1 MSGRGNL
8 LAGIQGFKKS
18 GLEKTETV
26 DKSAPPISGGGNSG
40 GARPGGGGGGGPF
53 GIPAGGIAGLKKTPA
68 STIQTPS
75 GGPPMPGSGMLL
87 LNLYYIPLT
96 TSNPL

>member
-26 DKSAPPISGGGNSG
+26 DKSAPPVAGGGGAGSG
-40 GARPGGGGGGGPF
+40 AARPGGGGGGPF

-75 GGPPMPGSGMLL
+75 GGPPMPGSGML
-87 LNLYYIPLT
+87 Y
-96 TSNPL
+96 